1 MGVIYKVKGT
11 TGDVT
16 TCELCG
22 RDELKGTVVLQPLDA
37 DGNADGDPCY
47 FGTGCAAKAAGWTQ
61 RQVTTHIK
69 AAIAAER
76 ERQAA
81 ERTAAL
87 EKQRA
92 FVTQWYQEHYGTPD
106 LREAAKI
113 AGISPVRLSGQA
125 ITEYCARQAVTA

>member
-1 MGVIYKVKGT
+1 MGLTYQVKGT

-37 DGNADGDPCY
+37 DGNPDGDPCY

-61 RQVTTHIK
+61 RQVTTRIK
-69 AAIAAER
+69 AIVEEER

-81 ERTAAL
+81 QRAAAWDA
-87 EKQRA
+87 QRA
-92 FVTQWYQEHYGTPD
+92 FLTQWYLEHYGTPD

-113 AGISPVRLSGQA
+113 AGISPVRLSNAA
-125 ITEYCARQAVTA
+125 IMEYCAR